1 MIEMKVLGIAL
12 DANNNNIPIVV
23 LVDEKRKRVLPIW
36 VGFFEAQSILLALE
50 HIPVPRP
57 LSHDLMCDIINKLE
71 GKVTYIYIS
80 TLKENTYYAKIN
92 LKKGNQNLEIDSR
105 PSDAIAVALR
115 ENVAIF
121 VSEPIINM
129 ASKPKQPIDEE
140 EVKRFKEKL
149 KDLSPRDFYE

>member
-1 MIEMKVLGIAL
+1 
-12 DANNNNIPIVV
+12 
-23 LVDEKRKRVLPIW
+23 
-36 VGFFEAQSILLALE
+36 
-50 HIPVPRP
+50 
-57 LSHDLMCDIINKLE
+57 
-71 GKVTYIYIS
+71 
-80 TLKENTYYAKIN
+80 
-92 LKKGNQNLEIDSR
+92 EIDSR

>member
-92 LKKGNQNLEIDSR
+92 LKKGN
-105 PSDAIAVALR
+105 
-115 ENVAIF
+115 
-121 VSEPIINM
+121 
-129 ASKPKQPIDEE
+129 
-140 EVKRFKEKL
+140 
-149 KDLSPRDFYE
+149 